1 MAKRV
6 AKFVLCETFADV
18 VGEGAV
24 DDFEE
29 RLLVDV
35 PERNLTAVVE
45 AASDNSAIVENR
57 YVRV

>member
-1 MAKRV
+1 M
-6 AKFVLCETFADV
+6 LCETFADV

-45 AASDNSAIVENR
+45 AASDNSAVVKNR